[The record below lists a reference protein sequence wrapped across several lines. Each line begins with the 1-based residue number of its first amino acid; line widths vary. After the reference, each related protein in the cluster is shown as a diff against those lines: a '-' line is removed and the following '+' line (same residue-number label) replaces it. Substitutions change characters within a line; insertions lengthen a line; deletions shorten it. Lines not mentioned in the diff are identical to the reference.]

1 MTTKTRNRIMP
12 KHVYDN
18 LLINYPLLVKRYTN
32 KELIDALIK
41 EMWGKKRESFK
52 TVDQDIESVWR
63 KFQAFSRR
71 RSYET
76 LPRTLRPNTSEGMKM
91 MSAISNR
98 VKANNGIAY
107 EIIVRS
113 VLETAEITHRVT
125 NLPHN
130 KGDFRLDREHVEVKL
145 SARERITQAYT
156 KGKKTKL
163 IVLRKLDSV
172 LRLKECEKHGIVIA
186 ITDPVNREKYQQ
198 NGAVSLSHYLGE
210 LA

>member
-1 MTTKTRNRIMP
+1 MP

-18 LLINYPLLVKRYTN
+18 LIVKYPNLKDRYTN
-32 KELIDALIK
+32 KQLIDALTLD
-41 EMWGKKRESFK
+41 MWGKKRESLK
-52 TVDQDIESVWR
+52 TVDQDVEAVWR

-76 LPRTLRPNTSEGMKM
+76 LPRTLRPNTAEGMKM

-107 EIIVRS
+107 EIIVRT
-113 VLETAEITHRVT
+113 VLELAEITQRVS
-125 NLPHN
+125 NIPHG
-130 KGDFRLDREHVEVKL
+130 KGDFRLDLDHVEVKL

-156 KGKKTKL
+156 KGKKTRL
-163 IVLRKLDSV
+163 IVLRKLDSA
-172 LRLKECEKHGIVIA
+172 LRIKECEKYGITIA
-186 ITDPVNREKYQQ
+186 ITDPANREKYAK
-198 NGAVSLSHYLGE
+198 NGVVSLSHYLGE